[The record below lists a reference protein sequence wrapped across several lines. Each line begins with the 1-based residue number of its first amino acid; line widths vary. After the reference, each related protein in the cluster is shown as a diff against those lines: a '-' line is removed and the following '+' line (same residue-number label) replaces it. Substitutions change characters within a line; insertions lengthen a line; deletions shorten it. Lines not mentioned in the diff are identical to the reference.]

1 METIFRLINKI
12 SDFIVE
18 LFAWESAIF
27 DLIVISFFCAF
38 FLLFLFKKLSNQE
51 KIKFHRNKIFG
62 YILEIG
68 VFRDHFG
75 RIISNQVKI
84 LKHNLIYLRYVIQ
97 PFLLMMIP
105 VIIVFI
111 QIENRLGYLPIQK
124 NTSFIIQAALDREV
138 VKDIDSLISK
148 VYCQTSTGIIL
159 ETPPLRIASEGIVF
173 WRARLKV
180 TGPQFVR
187 LGIDGTQKE
196 VKKKIVTL
204 TGHERFCPTRSK
216 ADSLSYLLNSAET
229 PIPRDSYFKFV
240 SVNYSPATYPFFFWD
255 ISPIIYFFILSLGF
269 GLILKPFI
277 KVNI

>member
-1 METIFRLINKI
+1 
-12 SDFIVE
+12 
-18 LFAWESAIF
+18 
-27 DLIVISFFCAF
+27 
-38 FLLFLFKKLSNQE
+38 
-51 KIKFHRNKIFG
+51 
-62 YILEIG
+62 
-68 VFRDHFG
+68 
-75 RIISNQVKI
+75 
-84 LKHNLIYLRYVIQ
+84 
-97 PFLLMMIP
+97 MMIP

-138 VKDIDSLISK
+138 VKNIDSLISK
-148 VYCQTSTGIIL
+148 VYCQTSPGIIL